1 MSLLHCSRMDNV
13 ARHHR
18 WQVCSQAQ
26 SLPPASRMLVP
37 VSYYTRVWELFG
49 HQSGPVL
56 ATVLSRR
63 GLALS

>member
-1 MSLLHCSRMDNV
+1 MSSV
-13 ARHHR
+13 A
-18 WQVCSQAQ
+18 A
-26 SLPPASRMLVP
+26 SLPPANRMLVP

-63 GLALS
+63 GSVLELKYMVEMEHVTLIVPCAC